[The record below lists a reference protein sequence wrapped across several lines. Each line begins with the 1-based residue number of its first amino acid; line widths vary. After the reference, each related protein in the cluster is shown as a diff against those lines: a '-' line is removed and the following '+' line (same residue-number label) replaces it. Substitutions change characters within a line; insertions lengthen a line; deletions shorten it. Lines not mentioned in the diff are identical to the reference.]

1 MPKMSSI
8 TVTPSNESLPPEGF
22 FRLKRIKVMTPA
34 TKKMKD
40 SQNTIKKCKLITQ
53 PPYSKNLNLINRTN

>member
-8 TVTPSNESLPPEGF
+8 TVTPSNESLPSEGF
-22 FRLKRIKVMTPA
+22 FLLKRIKVMIPA

-40 SQNTIKKCKLITQ
+40 SQNTIKKCKLITLT
-53 PPYSKNLNLINRTN
+53 SLFNNLNLINQTI